1 MKEQPWRKKAKS
13 VWFAD
18 KKEWEAVSQW
28 ALNEMRT
35 GMLTIATD
43 SEQIAGDLGK
53 LLNERIEAKPEYSF
67 FLPFFR

>member
-1 MKEQPWRKKAKS
+1 
-13 VWFAD
+13 
-18 KKEWEAVSQW
+18 
-28 ALNEMRT
+28 
-35 GMLTIATD
+35 MLTIATD